1 MWLLIYYNTFQRE
14 NKEQKS
20 ARSSFFGRFLGL
32 KKLSG
37 SLKFMRNRVS
47 ISDVC
52 GKILFFLKL
61 RVTGSGEEFVLSF
74 AKVGRM
80 KIHLASHR
88 I

>member
-1 MWLLIYYNTFQRE
+1 
-14 NKEQKS
+14 
-20 ARSSFFGRFLGL
+20 
-32 KKLSG
+32 
-37 SLKFMRNRVS
+37 MRNRVS

-52 GKILFFLKL
+52 GKIYFFLKL
-61 RVTGSGEEFVLSF
+61 RVTGSGEEFVLYF